1 MESLDGV
8 QIPIPL
14 LWLVHQPS
22 SRTWRDLNPPSRARQ
37 WGQSKLALNW
47 VCCGDSDLLEGPLTL
62 EIVYTLVLV
71 YTMGSWTGCRSCWGK
86 IRELL
91 YLLPARSS

>member
-22 SRTWRDLNPPSRARQ
+22 SRTWRDLNPPSRAHQ
-37 WGQSKLALNW
+37 WGQSKLALNR
-47 VCCGDSDLLEGPLTL
+47 VCCGGPVDPGNGIYLGLGLYYGVLDLLQ
-62 EIVYTLVLV
+62 VLLGEDPRAAV
-71 YTMGSWTGCRSCWGK
+71 
-86 IRELL
+86 
-91 YLLPARSS
+91 PATS